1 MERLTS
7 LFLSIPELLITRRHY
22 RFSDPPLRWLDT
34 VITAFYPFAIGL
46 IFLMPIDLIFSTLV
60 FYALYHGQDVLG
72 RAVRWHHLTE
82 FPYRNQ
88 QSVGGFVGL
97 LCCLLW
103 VGRAHLT

>member
-46 IFLMPIDLIFSTLV
+46 VFLMPIDLIFSTLV

-72 RAVRWHHLTE
+72 RAVGWHLLPNSRVVISNLSE
-82 FPYRNQ
+82 VS
-88 QSVGGFVGL
+88 SVYYVAYYG
-97 LCCLLW
+97 
-103 VGRAHLT
+103 